1 MKVLELPFSTSSS
14 NEYLGLISF
23 RIDWSCCPRD
33 SQESSLTSQFKSIS
47 SSALSLP
54 YGPALT
60 SILDCWKNHSFDDAR
75 KRTFVGKVMS
85 LLFNTLSMF
94 VILPRSK
101 YHLISWFQSLSVLI
115 LELKK
120 IKFDTVS
127 TFSPSI
133 YHEVIGPDAMIFVF
147 WMFSFRPAFQVSS
160 VIFIKRLFGSSSLS
174 VIKVVSSA
182 YLRLLIFLL
191 TILIPACASSSLTF
205 HIMYFAYKLN
215 KQGDNI

>member
-1 MKVLELPFSTSSS
+1 
-14 NEYLGLISF
+14 
-23 RIDWSCCPRD
+23 
-33 SQESSLTSQFKSIS
+33 
-47 SSALSLP
+47 
-54 YGPALT
+54 
-60 SILDCWKNHSFDDAR
+60 
-75 KRTFVGKVMS
+75 MS

-147 WMFSFRPAFQVSS
+147 
-160 VIFIKRLFGSSSLS
+160 
-174 VIKVVSSA
+174 
-182 YLRLLIFLL
+182 
-191 TILIPACASSSLTF
+191 
-205 HIMYFAYKLN
+205 
-215 KQGDNI
+215 